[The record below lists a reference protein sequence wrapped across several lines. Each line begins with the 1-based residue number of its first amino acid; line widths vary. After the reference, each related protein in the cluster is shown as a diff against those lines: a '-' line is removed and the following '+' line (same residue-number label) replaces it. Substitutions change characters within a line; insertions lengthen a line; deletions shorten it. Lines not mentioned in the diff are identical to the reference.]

1 VGPLESNAAGFA
13 GMLTEQGYSSSAIW
27 QHMHLAAQLSS
38 WLAAQGLAVGEFA
51 GRAVDEFVEVMR
63 ETRTYLVS
71 ARALAPVLEYL
82 RGLECL
88 PEAGAGE
95 LVRDALR
102 RAFQEYLRSER
113 GLSEQTIVNYTGPA
127 VAFLEE
133 LDDPVEQALAGLTGA
148 QVLGIVSRQVR
159 RRPGSAQQVVTADR
173 SLLRFLYVTGR
184 IPLPL
189 AEIVPKAAK
198 RQARLPRWPAGATVT
213 ALLEGCDRRTQT
225 GCRDYAVL
233 VMLHRLGL
241 RVGEVARLTLDDF
254 RWRRGEVVICGKR
267 GRVDVLPLTWDVG
280 EAVVEYLRA
289 RRTAPVGVR
298 GVFLTIQAPVRPL
311 TRYGVAA
318 IVRNA
323 CDRAG
328 VPRIGPHALRRA
340 LGCELL
346 AAGASLPEIGQVL
359 RHDDIATTAL
369 YARVDQAALARLV
382 RPWPGTGSPI
392 PA

>member
-1 VGPLESNAAGFA
+1 
-13 GMLTEQGYSSSAIW
+13 MLAEQGYSSSAIW
-27 QHMHLAAQLSS
+27 QYMHLVAQLSS
-38 WLAAQGLAVGEFA
+38 WLAARGLVAGEFT
-51 GRAVDEFVEVMR
+51 GPAVDEFVEVMR

-82 RGLECL
+82 RRLGCL
-88 PEAGAGE
+88 PEPGAGE
-95 LVRDALR
+95 LARDALR

-113 GLSEQTIVNYTGPA
+113 GLSEQTLVNYTGPA
-127 VAFLEE
+127 MAFLDE

-173 SLLRFLYVTGR
+173 SLLRFLYLTGQ

-198 RQARLPRWPAGATVT
+198 RQARLPRWPAGATVA
-213 ALLEGCDRRTQT
+213 ALLESCDRRTQT

-241 RVGEVARLTLDDF
+241 RVGEMARLTLDDF
-254 RWRRGEVVICGKR
+254 RWRRGEIVIRGKG

-280 EAVVEYLRA
+280 EAIVEYLRA
-289 RRTAPVGVR
+289 RRTAPAGVR
-298 GVFLTIQAPVRPL
+298 GVFLTVQAPVRPL

-328 VPRIGPHALRRA
+328 VQRIGPHALRRA

-359 RHDDIATTAL
+359 RHGDIATTAL

-382 RPWPGTGSPI
+382 RSWPGTGSPI
-392 PA
+392 PP